1 MSRSI
6 TEKMWADAVAML
18 DRADQIHRTF
28 FRPEAAG
35 WEPPVDLL
43 ETSHELTIIAA
54 LPGVEARDIDLVVG
68 SGELA
73 ILGTRRLPSLPRPA
87 RVHRMELPHG
97 RFERR
102 VGLPPGAYEITRRD
116 LDHGCLTIVLRKL
129 G

>member
-1 MSRSI
+1 MPRDI

-18 DRADQIHRTF
+18 DRAERIHRDF
-28 FRPEAAG
+28 FHPAPAG

-43 ETSHELTIIAA
+43 ETAGELIIIAA
-54 LPGVEARDIDLVVG
+54 LPGVRPSDVDLMIG
-68 SGELA
+68 SGEIA
-73 ILGTRRLPSLPRPA
+73 IVGTRRLPSLPRPA

-102 VGLPPGAYEITRRD
+102 VGLPPGTYELTRRD
-116 LDHGCLTIVLRKL
+116 LDQGCLTIVLRKV

>member
-1 MSRSI
+1 M
-6 TEKMWADAVAML
+6 TNPLAHQMWSDAVAML
-18 DRADQIHRTF
+18 ERAERVHRDL

-43 ETSHELTIIAA
+43 ETADALFILAA
-54 LPGVEARDIDLVVG
+54 LPGVKAEDVDLVVG

-73 ILGTRRLPSLPRPA
+73 IVGVRHRPSVPRPA
-87 RVHRMELPHG
+87 RIHRLELPIG

-102 VGLPPGAYEITRRD
+102 VRLPPGAYEMTRRD
-116 LDHGCLTIVLRKL
+116 LADGVLTIALRKL